1 MAISKQASVPARKQG
16 KPAADIKMMKIYYGL
31 DKVRKFR
38 KPVVALGVFDGV
50 HLGHRFTLKAAV
62 KRAQAINGRSV
73 VVTFYPHPQK
83 EQSLYS
89 LQHRLRLIAE
99 IGIDACIVIKF
110 STAFA
115 QIGAEDF
122 VKKILVRKIGA
133 RFIYVGKNF
142 RFGRYA
148 KGDCGLLKSLSGEC
162 DYGLKVFK
170 VIKINH
176 RLISSSRIRK
186 LITKGKLAT
195 AQKLLSRPVTVLGT
209 VIKGISLAGKI
220 GFPTAN
226 INPHHEILPPSGV
239 YAVKAIFQ
247 GKAFDAVCN
256 IGRKPTVLL
265 GRNSAEKHVEVY
277 IFNFTKNIYGEDL
290 EVQFVKKIRAEKRI
304 PALTYLASQI
314 AKDVK
319 KAKNILSS

>member
-1 MAISKQASVPARKQG
+1 
-16 KPAADIKMMKIYYGL
+16 MMKIYYGL
-31 DKVRKFR
+31 EKVRKFR

-50 HLGHRFTLKAAV
+50 HLGHGLILKAAV
-62 KRAQAINGRSV
+62 KRAREINGTSV

-99 IGIDACIVIKF
+99 IGIDACVVIKF
-110 STAFA
+110 SPVFA
-115 QIGAEDF
+115 QIKAEDF
-122 VKKILVRKIGA
+122 VRKILVGKIGA

-142 RFGRYA
+142 RFGRQA
-148 KGDCGLLKSLSGEC
+148 KGDCGLLEKLSGEYS
-162 DYGLKVFK
+162 YGLKVFK
-170 VIKINH
+170 VIKISH
-176 RLISSSRIRK
+176 RLISSSRIRR
-186 LITKGKLAT
+186 LITRGKLAT
-195 AQKLLSRPVTVLGT
+195 AEKLLSRPVTVLGT
-209 VIKGISLAGKI
+209 VIKGISLAGRI

-247 GKAFDAVCN
+247 GRALDAVCN
-256 IGRKPTVLL
+256 IGRKPTALL

-277 IFNFTKNIYGEDL
+277 IFNFSKNIYGKDL
-290 EVQFVKKIRAEKRI
+290 EVRFVKKIRAEKRI
-304 PALTYLASQI
+304 PTLKYLASQI
-314 AKDVK
+314 SKDVQ

>member
-1 MAISKQASVPARKQG
+1 
-16 KPAADIKMMKIYYGL
+16 MMKIYYGL

-50 HLGHRFTLKAAV
+50 HLGHRLILKAAV
-62 KRAQAINGRSV
+62 KRARAINGTSV

-99 IGIDACIVIKF
+99 IGIDACVVIKF
-110 STAFA
+110 NPAFA
-115 QIGAEDF
+115 KTGARDF
-122 VKKILVRKIGA
+122 ICKILVGKIGA

-142 RFGRYA
+142 RFGRHA
-148 KGDCGLLKSLSGEC
+148 GGDCRFLKTLSREC
-162 DYGLKVFK
+162 NYGLKVFK

-186 LITKGKLAT
+186 LITKGKLAA
-195 AQKLLSRPVTVLGT
+195 AQKLLLRPVTVLGT
-209 VIKGISLAGKI
+209 VIKGISLAGKL

-247 GKAFDAVCN
+247 GKAFDGVCN
-256 IGRKPTVLL
+256 IGRKPTVLI
-265 GRNSAEKHVEVY
+265 GRDTAEKHVEVY
-277 IFNFTKNIYGEDL
+277 IFNFSKNIYGKDL
-290 EVQFVKKIRAEKRI
+290 EVQFVKKIRAEKKL
-304 PALTYLASQI
+304 PTLAHLAGQI